1 MKDIRKSPEYQ
12 RWRKEVKHRDENT
25 CRVCSVRRNLHVH
38 HIKPLEKYPEFAI
51 NLDNGITL
59 CGNCHAFLSR
69 REESTNLQTIIEAF
83 TGQQDAQTTEQLRR
97 LNDKFCVH
105 LESSLKSEDQHTES
119 DAVYKLFVH
128 LQTYPDSLDQFLHLI
143 EYILV
148 SDKGFE
154 VRFVRQ
160 IAIEVLKN
168 HSNKMASEILSK
180 YETSWNYQDGKR
192 AYLQG
197 DYATALKKFEPLA
210 ESGHV
215 ESQHYLG
222 VIYEEGRGV
231 PKDVKA
237 AIKWYLK
244 AAQQGNKEAHTR
256 LERIYAK
263 RRVTP
268 EQDISDQHRSDFDT
282 IRRKIFLAKTIARL
296 EAKGADRTNV
306 ENAHLRA
313 LTATQRTDA
322 EQRLYERLLQAFIDQ
337 QVQRLQA
344 KPERS
349 VTEQRVLEALT
360 AVQATGIPEEAFE
373 QETPLT
379 RQSFFQ
385 RLSSTG
391 IELCLSTLETY
402 NVRIEIKDNRFTLL
416 DIERSSGSPVSGS
429 SGVSAPLNTIFDE
442 KLESE
447 PSIVPNPV
455 VRMPDGTEVP
465 VRKYVSDESPIS
477 GSSGMSAPLN
487 MSADEKLETESDL
500 PEAYSRLNGKVFLT
514 QEDIPTLKA
523 FLASI
528 KADVFVNAPTVF
540 ARVKEK
546 LAMAEKL
553 YYEARNELTEF
564 HAQAAGL
571 WNEEIEL
578 WRDEIELEDDKWDRK
593 VLNRK
598 ISDTEIIDYLRRE
611 LSFETHPEDIIHD
624 YNHKIDCF
632 LEALHRLEERT
643 RIENTWQPKE
653 DSKPDELLQE
663 SRLCECDH
671 CQITR
676 DELNELLRESGWT
689 HEEDEEVQKLNFTKQ
704 IEKLNEHP
712 INQRARDIFEELAPT
727 YYEVNQALR
736 DKIIE
741 SEREMNADY
750 GISPWWGL
758 DVIILLEWSETPS
771 PIHLEN
777 ELRTLWTP
785 KTEAGWEKL
794 YDTLP
799 MMSESEISYH
809 LRWLAEPLW
818 EPNQQP
824 KDVLDRLCGK
834 HRPVCQELEQTKED
848 FRKVY
853 GDEAVQVS
861 QGSLSADIV
870 AFLTEP
876 DPAEAVNTLKRLLR
890 TAVTG
895 MWQRYSPIFYP
906 YM

>member
-1 MKDIRKSPEYQ
+1 MQDIRKSPEYQ
-12 RWRKEVKHRDENT
+12 RWRREVRHRDENT
-25 CRVCSVRRNLHVH
+25 CRICAVQRNLHVH
-38 HIKPLEKYPEFAI
+38 HIKPLEKYTEFATDI
-51 NLDNGITL
+51 DNGITL
-59 CGNCHAFLSR
+59 CGNCHAFLSGK
-69 REESTNLQTIIEAF
+69 EENTNLQTITEAF
-83 TGQQDAQTTEQLRR
+83 TGQQDMRTAEQLKR
-97 LNDKFCVH
+97 LNGKFSAY
-105 LESSLKSEDQHTES
+105 LEDLLKSADP
-119 DAVYKLFVH
+119 DAVNNAVHKMFVH
-128 LQTYPDSLDQFLHLI
+128 LQTYPDSFDQFLHHI
-143 EYILV
+143 EYIL
-148 SDKGFE
+148 SSEKGFE
-154 VRFVRQ
+154 DRFVRK
-160 IAIEVLKN
+160 IAIEALKN
-168 HSNKMASEILSK
+168 HSSKMASEIISK
-180 YETSWNYQDGKR
+180 YEISWNYRDGKK
-192 AYLQG
+192 AYSQG
-197 DYATALKKFEPLA
+197 DHTTALKKFEPLA
-210 ESGHV
+210 ESGHA

-231 PKDVKA
+231 AKDAKA

-244 AAQQGNKEAHTR
+244 AAQQGNKDARTR
-256 LERIYAK
+256 LERIYGN
-263 RRVTP
+263 RRVPP

-282 IRRKIFLAKTIARL
+282 VRRKMFLARTIARL
-296 EAKGADRTNV
+296 ENKAQRTPS
-306 ENAHLRA
+306 ETAQLRA

-322 EQRLYERLLQAFIDQ
+322 QKELYERMLTAFVDRQAE
-337 QVQRLQA
+337 RLRA
-344 KPERS
+344 KPQRS
-349 VTEQRVLEALT
+349 ASETRILEALT

-373 QETPLT
+373 QETSLT

-385 RLSSTG
+385 RLSSRG

-402 NVRIEIKDNRFTLL
+402 DVRIEIKDNRFTLL

-447 PSIVPNPV
+447 PSIVPDPV
-455 VRMPDGTEVP
+455 VQMPDGTEVP

-477 GSSGMSAPLN
+477 GSSGVSAPLN
-487 MSADEKLETESDL
+487 MSSDEKLETESDL
-500 PEAYSRLNGKVFLT
+500 PEAYSRLNGEVFLT

-546 LAMAEKL
+546 LAMAEKI

-643 RIENTWQPKE
+643 RIENTWQRKE
-653 DSKPDELLQE
+653 DSELDQPLRE

-676 DELNELLRESGWT
+676 DALNELLQENGWT
-689 HEEDEEVQKLNFTKQ
+689 HEDDEGVQRLDFTKQ

-712 INQRARDIFEELAPT
+712 INQRAKDILEELAPT

-758 DVIILLEWSETPS
+758 DVIILLEWAETPS

-777 ELRTLWTP
+777 ELSTLWTP

-794 YDTLP
+794 YATLP
-799 MMSESEISYH
+799 MMSESEMSYH
-809 LRWLAEPLW
+809 LQWLAEPLW
-818 EPNQQP
+818 EPDQQP

-834 HRPVCQELEQTKED
+834 HLPVCQELEQTREK
-848 FRKVY
+848 FRTLY
-853 GDEAVQVS
+853 GDNAVQLS
-861 QGSLSADIV
+861 QGDLSADIAV
-870 AFLTEP
+870 FLTEP
-876 DPAEAVNTLKRLLR
+876 DPKTATNKLKELLR
-890 TAVTG
+890 MAATG
-895 MWQRYSPIFYP
+895 IYGYV
-906 YM
+906 